1 MKITEAKV
9 RAAVKRCMKHLMK
22 KQYELNLPK
31 SAVEDAISH
40 LRVYK
45 RKDGT
50 SRAGQCMI
58 MINTSCWQ
66 FGNKSWSEYKS
77 FVNDPVIGRI
87 NVMDDEDILLC
98 LVAHEV
104 SHYVQY
110 TFRNWFPEYLKKDY
124 RKPHGPTFQKL
135 YRYLRRDMVNP
146 MIESKMMENVA

>member
-9 RAAVKRCMKHLMK
+9 QAAVKRCMKQLMK

-31 SAVEDAISH
+31 SAVDDAIRH
-40 LRVYK
+40 LRVYT
-45 RKDGT
+45 RKNGT
-50 SRAGQCMI
+50 SRAGQCAI

-66 FGNKSWSEYKS
+66 FGNKSWSEYSS

-87 NVMDDEDILLC
+87 DVTDDEDILLC
-98 LVAHEV
+98 LVAHEI

-146 MIESKMMENVA
+146 MIESKMMENAA

>member
-1 MKITEAKV
+1 
-9 RAAVKRCMKHLMK
+9 
-22 KQYELNLPK
+22 
-31 SAVEDAISH
+31 
-40 LRVYK
+40 
-45 RKDGT
+45 
-50 SRAGQCMI
+50 MI

-66 FGNKSWSEYKS
+66 LGNKSWSEYKS

-87 NVMDDEDILLC
+87 NVTDDEDILLC

-124 RKPHGPTFQKL
+124 RKPHGPIFQKL